1 VLLCDYYNHRQYRSV
16 RFLLRLSDR
25 SAARWRINIQ
35 HCAQPRLSPIPLL
48 LLLLLRAAS
57 NGFTSSNDVPLHI
70 ISTGRATSQ
79 EAVSAPQLPTADLGK
94 LYHCFPAGRPS
105 LFVQPR
111 NGSAIVVLLFSG
123 SRHFSRIS
131 FAGIVENFL
140 LCISVISVSFVLCV
154 KI

>member
-16 RFLLRLSDR
+16 LFLLRLSDR
-25 SAARWRINIQ
+25 SAARRRINIQ

-131 FAGIVENFL
+131 VAGIVENFL
-140 LCISVISVSFVLCV
+140 LCISVISVSFLLCV